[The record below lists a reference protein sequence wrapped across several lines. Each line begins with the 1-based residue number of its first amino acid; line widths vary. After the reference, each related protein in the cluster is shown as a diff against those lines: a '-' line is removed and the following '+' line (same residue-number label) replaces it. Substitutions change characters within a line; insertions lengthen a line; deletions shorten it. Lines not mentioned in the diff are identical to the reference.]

1 MYTVSAHSVQYCALS
16 HTCSKYK
23 NSLIFLKPESQTVP
37 TPLAEHPTDGR
48 SHVVV
53 VVDESAGGQK
63 EPWRTGGEERQ
74 VTSLAVRV
82 SWPLTSLLILAA
94 AASSA
99 RI

>member
-1 MYTVSAHSVQYCALS
+1 MHTVYCALS

-37 TPLAEHPTDGR
+37 TPLAEHPTDGQ

-63 EPWRTGGEERQ
+63 EGEVVRASEASW
-74 VTSLAVRV
+74 SLPQ
-82 SWPLTSLLILAA
+82 S
-94 AASSA
+94 
-99 RI
+99 